1 MYQSKENCMKTRNT
15 LLVVLTTIS
24 SFCSINLNAEN
35 ILLRNLYVVIPMDNS
50 KETWEDDGGS
60 LLPPYITAEIADNIL
75 QVDFDQPAGNVEV
88 VISQSNGMTVHRQN
102 ALNPQSMTI
111 DMNGAETGRYLLEV
125 YTDTE
130 AVGGVFEVE

>member
-1 MYQSKENCMKTRNT
+1 M
-15 LLVVLTTIS
+15 VVLTTIS

-88 VISQSNGMTVHRQN
+88 VISQSNGMSVHRQN
-102 ALNPQSMTI
+102 AFNPQSMTI

-130 AVGGVFEVE
+130 AVGGVFAVK